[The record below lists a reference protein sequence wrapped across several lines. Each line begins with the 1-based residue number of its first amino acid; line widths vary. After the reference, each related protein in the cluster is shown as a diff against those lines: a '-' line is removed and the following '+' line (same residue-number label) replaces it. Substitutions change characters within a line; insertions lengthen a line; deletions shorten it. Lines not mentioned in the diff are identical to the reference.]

1 MKNAVRVSCE
11 AAIKLKL
18 EDLTPLQGNLKAL
31 TEANFEKLKR
41 SILRHGVSFPFF
53 CWQHDGVNYILDGTQ
68 RDRVLSK
75 MVQEGSLAV
84 DVQRRAVGLRQQAHG
99 NFLTMENT
107 IVVMKAVHS

>member
-1 MKNAVRVSCE
+1 MLFPFPAAGGGNHYRCKNRFLSTRGDMKNTVRVSCE

-41 SILRHGVSFPFF
+41 SILRHGVSSPFF

-75 MVQEGSLAV
+75 MVQEGY
-84 DVQRRAVGLRQQAHG
+84 
-99 NFLTMENT
+99 
-107 IVVMKAVHS
+107 